1 RSIGYIRSCRL
12 PRGFIGAPARKAG
25 VGTGWFFVNKSLTL
39 PLASPKAGETPR
51 ISNASGDACERRDPC
66 QHGGVCISTDD
77 GPICECRDGDYEG
90 AFCERGQWS

>member
-1 RSIGYIRSCRL
+1 MQDRL
-12 PRGFIGAPARKAG
+12 Y
-25 VGTGWFFVNKSLTL
+25 
-39 PLASPKAGETPR
+39 TPR

-90 AFCERGQWS
+90 AFCERVEMSALTVTERVNERGLNAVLAREHPNI

>member
-1 RSIGYIRSCRL
+1 MVARRLRHPFSMHESAESKPGKYQYFLLYIDLGIHTS
-12 PRGFIGAPARKAG
+12 
-25 VGTGWFFVNKSLTL
+25 
-39 PLASPKAGETPR
+39 R

-90 AFCERGQWS
+90 AFCERASL